1 MIEELVIKNRSCRR
15 FYQSKT
21 VPKDILIDLV
31 NLARLSA
38 SAANL
43 QPLKYI
49 LSNDSVRNAEIFSCL
64 AWAAYLKDWAGP
76 AEGERPAAYII
87 LLGDTAITSH
97 YHCDHGIA
105 SQSILLG
112 AREKGLAGCILA
124 AVNREK
130 LRSLLAIPE
139 PLEILLV
146 LAIGYP
152 REDIVI
158 DPVGKDGSI
167 RYWRD
172 AGGVHHVPKRDLKE
186 IIVTSYF
193 S

>member
-1 MIEELVIKNRSCRR
+1 MIEELIIKNRSCRR
-15 FYQSKT
+15 FYQNKSIG
-21 VPKDILIDLV
+21 KDILIDLV

-49 LSNDSVRNAEIFSCL
+49 LSNDPERNAQIFSCL
-64 AWAAYLKDWAGP
+64 AWAAYLKDWNGP
-76 AEGERPAAYII
+76 EEGERPSAYLIM
-87 LLGDTAITSH
+87 LGDRQIATN

-130 LRSLLAIPE
+130 LRELLAIADRFD
-139 PLEILLV
+139 ILLV
-146 LAIGYP
+146 LALGYP
-152 REDIVI
+152 KEEIVI
-158 DPVGKDGSI
+158 DPVGNDGSI

-172 AGGVHHVPKRDLKE
+172 ANGVHHVPKRDLQE
-186 IIVTSYF
+186 IIVTTYF